1 MSPSFFPVRAAG
13 IALAATFVFCAFIR
27 LSYYDTLNLSLLPS
41 SRGFRSIFSKSSSS
55 VSFFDKCNHPN
66 DLILPIQPGRGIGAE
81 SFVGKVTAVFHGKD
95 PTLVR
100 AIQTHEAHSRRYG
113 YSLLVLRHRIL
124 DDTWSKP
131 AYLLA
136 VLLEEM
142 RKPEGHRLGWLMC
155 ARTAG

>member
-1 MSPSFFPVRAAG
+1 MSPSFGPVRVAG
-13 IALAATFVFCAFIR
+13 IALAAILVFCAFIR
-27 LSYYDTLNLSLLPS
+27 LFHYDILNS
-41 SRGFRSIFSKSSSS
+41 SRGFRRSVFSSSL
-55 VSFFDKCNHPN
+55 SFLDKCNHPN
-66 DLILPIQPGRGIGAE
+66 DLILPLQPGRGIGAE
-81 SFVGKVTAVFHGKD
+81 SFIGKVTAVFHGKD

-142 RKPEGHRLGWLMC
+142 RKPEEHRLRWLMC
-155 ARTAG
+155 APTAG

>member
-1 MSPSFFPVRAAG
+1 MPPIHFPLRVAG
-13 IALAATFVFCAFIR
+13 IALAVTFVLCAFIR
-27 LSYYDTLNLSLLPS
+27 LSYYDSVDSSRLPY
-41 SRGFRSIFSKSSSS
+41 SRGFRSIFFKSSSS
-55 VSFFDKCNHPN
+55 VSFFDRCNHPN
-66 DLILPIQPGRGIGAE
+66 DLILPVQPGRGIGVE
-81 SFVGKVTAVFHGKD
+81 SFIGKVTAIFHGKD

-113 YSLLVLRHRIL
+113 YSMLVLRHRIL

-142 RKPEGHRLGWLMC
+142 RKPEGHRLRWLMC
-155 ARTAG
+155 ACTAA